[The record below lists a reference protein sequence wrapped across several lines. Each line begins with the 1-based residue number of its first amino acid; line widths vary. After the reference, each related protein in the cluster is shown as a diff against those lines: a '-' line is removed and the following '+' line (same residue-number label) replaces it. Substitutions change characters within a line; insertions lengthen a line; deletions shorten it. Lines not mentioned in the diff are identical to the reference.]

1 MIEDFINK
9 IIQGDCLEVMKEIPD
24 KSVDLVITSPPYNVG
39 IEYDEWNDNLLWD
52 DYYAWCEKWLKEI
65 LRILKDDGRFCLNH
79 YLSLGQSNNMH
90 APLMKLN
97 ELSEK
102 IGFKHHGIAIWT
114 DTTLTKRMAWGSWL
128 SASAPYL
135 NSPYEGILVL
145 YKNQWKKEKKG
156 KSTITPQEFMMATSG
171 VWSIKTEHNGFTK
184 ANFPI
189 DLPFLCIKLLSYE
202 GELILDPFN
211 GSGSTSLAAKYLN
224 RNFIGIE
231 ISEKY
236 CKIAEDRL
244 RQETLFSQIPP
255 IPSSQIV

>member
-79 YLSLGQSNNMH
+79 YLSLGQSGNRH

-97 ELSEK
+97 EMAEQ

-114 DTTLTKRMAWGSWL
+114 DITLTKRTAWGSWL

-145 YKNQWKKEKKG
+145 YKNVWKKLFDGE
-156 KSTITPQEFMMATSG
+156 STISKEMFMECASG
-171 VWSIKTEHNGFTK
+171 VWNMPTDKEKLTK
-184 ANFPI
+184 ATFPQSLPARCINFFSYKGEVVF
-189 DLPFLCIKLLSYE
+189 DPFL
-202 GELILDPFN
+202 
-211 GSGSTSLAAKYLN
+211 GS
-224 RNFIGIE
+224 
-231 ISEKY
+231 
-236 CKIAEDRL
+236 
-244 RQETLFSQIPP
+244 
-255 IPSSQIV
+255 